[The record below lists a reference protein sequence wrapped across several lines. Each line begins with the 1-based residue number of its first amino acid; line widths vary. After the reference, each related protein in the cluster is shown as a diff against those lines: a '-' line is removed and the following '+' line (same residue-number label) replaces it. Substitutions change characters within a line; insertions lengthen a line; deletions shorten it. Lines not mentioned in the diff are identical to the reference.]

1 MISWIRGKI
10 IHKREDSVIISS
22 SNNVGYKVFIS
33 EKTYFKLKDKEEAEL
48 FIHTHV
54 REDILDLYGF
64 ETFDEMNF
72 FEAILS
78 VSGIGPKVGL
88 AILAQGSVI
97 EIKKAIASR
106 DILFFNAVSG
116 IGKKKAER
124 FIMELKD
131 KVEVILPDKEIVSVE
146 ESEDAIEALK
156 QLGYSN
162 KEAIEIVRQTPDNLK
177 RTEDKITWALKNMG
191 NNIINKNC

>member
-1 MISWIRGKI
+1 MISWIKGKI
-10 IHKREDSVIISS
+10 IHINDKYLILS

-33 EKTYFKLKDKEEAEL
+33 EKTYFKIKDKEETEL
-48 FIHTHV
+48 YTHTHV
-54 REDILDLYGF
+54 REDMLDLYGF
-64 ETFDEMNF
+64 GTLDEMNF
-72 FEAILS
+72 FEAVLS

-88 AILAQGSVI
+88 AILAQGPVS
-97 EIKKAIASR
+97 EIKRAIASG

-131 KVEVILPDKEIVSVE
+131 KIEVILPEKESVNLKDSE
-146 ESEDAIEALK
+146 EVVEALK

-177 RTEDKITWALKNMG
+177 RAEDKITWALKNIG
-191 NNIINKNC
+191 NNMINKSC

>member
-1 MISWIRGKI
+1 MISWIKGNI
-10 IHKREDSVIISS
+10 IHKNDKFIIINSG
-22 SNNVGYKVFIS
+22 NVGYKVFIS
-33 EKTYFKLKDKEEAEL
+33 EKTYFKLKDKEETEL

-54 REDILDLYGF
+54 REDILALYGF
-64 ETFDEMNF
+64 ETLDEMNF

-88 AILAQGSVI
+88 AILAQGSVS
-97 EIKKAIASR
+97 EIKKAVASK

-116 IGKKKAER
+116 IGRKKAER
-124 FIMELKD
+124 FIMEIKD
-131 KVEVILPDKEIVSVE
+131 KIEVLLPEKESANIKDSE
-146 ESEDAIEALK
+146 EVIEALK

-177 RTEDKITWALKNMG
+177 RAEDKITWALKNMG
-191 NNIINKNC
+191 SNIINKNC

>member
-1 MISWIRGKI
+1 MISWIKGNI
-10 IHKREDSVIISS
+10 INKNENSVIINSG
-22 SNNVGYKVFIS
+22 NVGYKVFVS
-33 EKTYFKLKDKEEAEL
+33 EKTYFKIKDKKEVE
-48 FIHTHV
+48 FYTHTHV
-54 REDILDLYGF
+54 REDMLDLYGF
-64 ETFDEMNF
+64 ETYDEMIF

-88 AILAQGSVI
+88 AILAQGSVT
-97 EIKKAIASR
+97 EIKRAIASS

-131 KVEVILPDKEIVSVE
+131 KIEVILPEKESANIKDSE
-146 ESEDAIEALK
+146 EVIEALK
-156 QLGYSN
+156 QLGYTN

-177 RTEDKITWALKNMG
+177 RAEDKITWALKNIG
-191 NNIINKNC
+191 NTIINKNC